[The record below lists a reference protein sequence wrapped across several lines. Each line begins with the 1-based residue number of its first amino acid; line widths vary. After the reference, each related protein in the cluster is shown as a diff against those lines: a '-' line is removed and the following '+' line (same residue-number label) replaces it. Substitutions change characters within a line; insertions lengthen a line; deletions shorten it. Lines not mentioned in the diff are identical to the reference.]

1 MTDFDLPTGD
11 KMKFGY
17 RTSGVCSESIDVEV
31 KDGKIAEVRFN
42 GGCPGSLTAV
52 SKLVVGMTPRQAI
65 GMLKSIPC
73 GGKPTSCPDQLAR
86 ALEAYLNSGKPE

>member
-1 MTDFDLPTGD
+1 
-11 KMKFGY
+11 MKFGY
-17 RTSGVCSESIDVEV
+17 KTSGVCSESIYVEI
-31 KDGKIAEVRFN
+31 KDDKIAEVQFN

-65 GMLKSIPC
+65 DMLEGTRC

-86 ALEAYLNSGKPE
+86 ALKAYLAQGKRD